1 MNAPFPRTP
10 ASTLLLLGLLAP
22 LCGCPTDDPEEMTT
36 GDSTSSET
44 DASTSS
50 DSGSTMDPTDGDTE
64 DSLDSS
70 GSSSDGT
77 TTGGVDVE
85 LVDVQLRAQIL
96 LGNNYGSQL
105 NDLFAASF
113 NAGSGMGRMRI
124 FARYCADAAC
134 ETPLAVVQAEIDEA
148 DENGMYVFSSASPS
162 GTGFDH
168 GVGIGQAPLG
178 TSYLQIIGDTQ
189 TSIEWGKGECSSVDD
204 CPGDADV
211 MQIADFQ
218 IASDLAGSEA
228 NPPAAT
234 LEISVGGPGEEIVI
248 EDVLFLGRIHFGG
261 EELWTPAPSDEGR
274 LLIAASNDDDTYR
287 NRMALIDLAD
297 ASATPGEAADD
308 SYILQQ
314 AGSDFAGDVC
324 GVIDGGD
331 SLYAIGVGSAGA
343 HVFELDASGKQAS
356 DTELALFEPDGENYP
371 WPCRGVYKE
380 IGGEKHL
387 YLIYYKGAGSEDTST
402 PSPLYHVNLTTGATE
417 SDFSEYSDWAWRGLT
432 INDDG
437 SELVAVDMSWSKHSN
452 DNSVG
457 FNRLVPISLA
467 ADGSIGA
474 VGEPIVTDLVSD
486 DQCGSQLNWASGS
499 RIVSVG
505 GMDKLLVGHDL
516 GVAVYDPGTLAQEQN
531 VDLTGFGILFSDF
544 AVSPDGNTAYAMPQ
558 CKSVTGDSD
567 FELPQGAGTEKADKN
582 LVAQLDLS
590 GNEVAVAQTELDING
605 DGTNDNGIDMDYYGI
620 KSYIRGF
627 NSTLP
632 IPPVVYT
639 GPQMAVGSSMLF
651 IRGSGI
657 QGNGGNTISSSG
669 LGQVQ
674 DVGFFDLATGN
685 GVVFDQYMPFFD
697 GLSSEA
703 GTGTG
708 IWGYDISPGVEASVG
723 WVHYIPAR

>member
-1 MNAPFPRTP
+1 MTASSHRSKL
-10 ASTLLLLGLLAP
+10 STLVALGLLAP
-22 LCGCPTDDPEEMTT
+22 LCGCPTDDAEEMTT
-36 GDSTSSET
+36 SDSTTSDT
-44 DASTSS
+44 DASTTE
-50 DSGSTMDPTDGDTE
+50 GSTMDPTVSDTE

-70 GSSSDGT
+70 GSSSSDVT

-85 LVDVQLRAQIL
+85 LVDVDLRAQIL
-96 LGNNYGSQL
+96 LGNNYSSQL

-113 NAGSGMGRMRI
+113 TAGSGMGRMRI
-124 FARYCADAAC
+124 FARYCADPAC
-134 ETPLAVVQAEIDEA
+134 DEPLAVVQAEIDEA

-168 GVGIGQAPLG
+168 GVGITQAPLG

-189 TSIEWGKGECSSVDD
+189 TSIEWGKGECSSIDD

-211 MQIADFQ
+211 MQVADFQ
-218 IASDLAGSEA
+218 IASDLPGSEG
-228 NPPAAT
+228 NPAAAT
-234 LEISVGGPGEEIVI
+234 LELTVSNPGEEIVV
-248 EDVLFLGRIHFGG
+248 EDVIFLGRIHFSGD
-261 EELWTPAPSDEGR
+261 ELWTPAPADDGR
-274 LLIAASNDDDTYR
+274 LLVAASNEDDTFR
-287 NRMALIDLAD
+287 NRMALIDLAE
-297 ASATPGEAADD
+297 ASATPGAVSDD

-314 AGSDFAGDVC
+314 AGADFEGDVC

-331 SLYAIGVGSAGA
+331 SLYAIAVGNAGA
-343 HVFELDASGKQAS
+343 HVFELDAATGQQAS
-356 DTELALFEPDGENYP
+356 DTELALFEPEGEDYP
-371 WPCRGVYKE
+371 FPCRGVYKE
-380 IGGEKHL
+380 IGGDKHL

-417 SDFSEYSDWAWRGLT
+417 SDFGEYSDWAWRGLT

-452 DNSVG
+452 DNSIG
-457 FNRLVPISLA
+457 FNRLVPIALE
-467 ADGSIGA
+467 ADGSVGA
-474 VGEPIVTDLVSD
+474 VGEPIVTDLASD

-505 GMDKLLVGHDL
+505 GMDKLLVGHDF
-516 GVAVYDPGTLAQEQN
+516 GVAVYDPDTLSQEQD

-544 AVSPDGNTAYAMPQ
+544 GLSPDGETAYAMPQ

-582 LVAQLDLS
+582 LVAVLDLS

-620 KSYIRGF
+620 KSYIRSF

-639 GPQMAVGSSMLF
+639 GPQMAVGENMLF
-651 IRGSGI
+651 VRGSGI
-657 QGNGGNTISSSG
+657 QGNGSSAISSSG

-674 DVGFFDLATGN
+674 DVGFFDLASGN
-685 GVVFDQYMPFFD
+685 GVVFGEYMPFFD

-708 IWGYDISPGVEASVG
+708 IWGYDISPGVESSVG